1 MAWGMAWAERVCDA
15 YKRGPG
21 LHVPKKQK
29 TKKKEDRERERE
41 RERAKHKRQKRRKSI
56 HQMGKKKSPAS
67 NYYIFEL
74 RLLHKVLQQS
84 KLLIWHNLQGLHIP
98 TRKIKK
104 NT

>member
-41 RERAKHKRQKRRKSI
+41 RESKTQKTEKKKEYSSN
-56 HQMGKKKSPAS
+56 GKK
-67 NYYIFEL
+67 
-74 RLLHKVLQQS
+74 
-84 KLLIWHNLQGLHIP
+84 
-98 TRKIKK
+98 
-104 NT
+104 